1 MKIELTLAQWAYL
14 KKIVTQGK
22 RAETVLDKP
31 IEVTNESVG
40 IEIDT
45 DAVTITLP
53 D

>member
-1 MKIELTLAQWAYL
+1 MKIVLTTAQWQAL

-22 RAETVLDKP
+22 RAENSLTRP
-31 IEVTNESVG
+31 IEITNEIVG
-40 IEIDT
+40 IEIET